1 MRSTFSEIT
10 EQEEYYIGR
19 AVSALILSRYK
30 VLGNAGLTDYVNV
43 CGKTVSYSSDR
54 PETFGGY
61 HFLILDTDEVN
72 ALAAPGGFVFVT
84 KGLVKRCKDE
94 EMLASILAHEIGHV
108 SAKHGLQSIK
118 KSRLVDAFKV
128 LGKEAATRYGSK
140 ELAELTGIFENV
152 LGDIVESLVE
162 KGYDRK
168 YEYEADKLGV
178 KFAAAT
184 GYDPNG
190 LARFL
195 KTMTGGPAAG
205 GAKGWFKTHPS
216 AEDRLGKVNA
226 QIKGMGAVPKTLD
239 VRTARFLQAGER
251 TETLTGPGRMS
262 KKLVRGL
269 AVGGA
274 VFLVALLVHSLG
286 VFESARVEILGP
298 QAEAVRVAVPGGP
311 GYRPHPHRPGEPRR
325 LRESAEPSLALAAPD
340 LRGPRGLPQGRRRES
355 GLLRPHPERG
365 LAIRGRGR
373 RDRWPGRWPPR
384 ETFSS
389 RSS

>member
-1 MRSTFSEIT
+1 MKAPRFGSLIVAAALASLFLAQCSVVQQGAGVLGDAGKISEKDKDSIVKTSEAVRSTFSEIT

-30 VLGNAGLTDYVNV
+30 VLGNSGLTDYVNV

-61 HFLILDTDEVN
+61 HFLVLDTDEVN
-72 ALAAPGGFVFVT
+72 ALAAPGGFIFVT
-84 KGLVKRCKDE
+84 KGLVERCKDE

-195 KTMTGGPAAG
+195 KTMTGGPTAG

-239 VRTARFLQAGER
+239 VRTARFLQAA
-251 TETLTGPGRMS
+251 
-262 KKLVRGL
+262 KGL
-269 AVGGA
+269 K
-274 VFLVALLVHSLG
+274 
-286 VFESARVEILGP
+286 P
-298 QAEAVRVAVPGGP
+298 
-311 GYRPHPHRPGEPRR
+311 
-325 LRESAEPSLALAAPD
+325 
-340 LRGPRGLPQGRRRES
+340 
-355 GLLRPHPERG
+355 
-365 LAIRGRGR
+365 
-373 RDRWPGRWPPR
+373 
-384 ETFSS
+384 
-389 RSS
+389 

>member
-1 MRSTFSEIT
+1 MRTHRFGSVVAAAALASLVLAQCSVVQEGAKVLGDTGKISEKDRDSIVKTSEAVRSTFAEIT

-30 VLGNAGLTDYVNV
+30 AYANDALTDYVNV
-43 CGKTVSYSSDR
+43 CGKTISYSSDR

-61 HFLILDTDEVN
+61 HFLVLDTDEIN

-84 KGLVKRCKDE
+84 RGLLKSCKDE

-108 SAKHGLQSIK
+108 ASKHGLQSIK

-128 LGKEAATRYGSK
+128 LGKEAATRYGPK

-168 YEYEADKLGV
+168 YEYEADKLAV
-178 KFAAAT
+178 KYAAAT

-195 KTMTGGPAAG
+195 KTMTGSPAAG

-216 AEDRLGKVNA
+216 AEDRLGKVDS
-226 QIKGMGAVPKTLD
+226 QIKGMGMVPKTLD
-239 VRTARFLQAGER
+239 VRTARFLQAAKG
-251 TETLTGPGRMS
+251 
-262 KKLVRGL
+262 
-269 AVGGA
+269 
-274 VFLVALLVHSLG
+274 
-286 VFESARVEILGP
+286 
-298 QAEAVRVAVPGGP
+298 
-311 GYRPHPHRPGEPRR
+311 
-325 LRESAEPSLALAAPD
+325 
-340 LRGPRGLPQGRRRES
+340 
-355 GLLRPHPERG
+355 LRP
-365 LAIRGRGR
+365 
-373 RDRWPGRWPPR
+373 
-384 ETFSS
+384 
-389 RSS
+389 